1 MTPSFLKDN
10 GRTLYFIM
18 SMFGAYNAFYDVTL
32 PENVYAAT
40 WRRITAADGDLNGF
54 LARGVDGAATGFA
67 HYFFHGSTWSTLD
80 RCYLEDLFVAPEA
93 RGAGTGRA
101 LIAAVTHAA
110 RERGCDRL
118 YWHTHESNAPA
129 RRSYDAVASYEG
141 FIRYEIRL

>member
-1 MTPSFLKDN
+1 MYIAAFTPDDAGAWRAL
-10 GRTLYFIM
+10 
-18 SMFGAYNAFYDVTL
+18 FGAYNAFYEVAL
-32 PENVYAAT
+32 PEAVYAAT
-40 WRRITAADGDLNGF
+40 WRRLIAADGDLRGF
-54 LARGVDGAATGFA
+54 VAREPHGAPVGFA

-93 RGAGTGRA
+93 RGAGIGRA
-101 LIAAVTHAA
+101 LIAAVTEAA

-129 RRSYDAVASYEG
+129 RRLYEAVASYEG